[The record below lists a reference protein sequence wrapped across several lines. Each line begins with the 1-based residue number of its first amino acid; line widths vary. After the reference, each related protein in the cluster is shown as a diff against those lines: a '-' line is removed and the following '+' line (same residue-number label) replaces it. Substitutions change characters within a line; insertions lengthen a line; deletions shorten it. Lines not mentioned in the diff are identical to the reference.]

1 MVYAAFMQRL
11 SPDTSPEVERI
22 MIEGRRKMPTW
33 KKLEQ
38 VWELTQLGRQL
49 AMNDIRRRYPL
60 ADDRERK
67 LRLASHWLEPE
78 LMKKAFAWDPEKEGY

>member
-1 MVYAAFMQRL
+1 MKTL
-11 SPDTSPEVERI
+11 SRDTSPEVERI
-22 MIEGRRKMPTW
+22 MIEGYRKMSAW

-38 VWELTQLGRQL
+38 VWELTQLVREL

-67 LRLASHWLEPE
+67 LRLASRWLEPE
-78 LMKKAFAWDPEKEGY
+78 LMKKAFAWDSEKEGY

>member
-1 MVYAAFMQRL
+1 
-11 SPDTSPEVERI
+11 
-22 MIEGRRKMPTW
+22 MIEGYRKMPAW

-38 VWELTQLGRQL
+38 APELTQLVRQL

-67 LRLASHWLEPE
+67 LRMASPWLEPE
-78 LMKKAFAWDPEKEGY
+78 LMKKAFAW

>member
-1 MVYAAFMQRL
+1 MKTL

-22 MIEGRRKMPTW
+22 MIEGYRKMPAW

-38 VWELTQLGRQL
+38 MLELTQLVQQL

-67 LRLASHWLEPE
+67 LRLASRWLEPE
-78 LMKKAFAWDPEKEGY
+78 LMKKAFDWDLEKEG